1 MEDPRAVDEI
11 FAQSMLEAVTE
22 MRGLL
27 KSTEA
32 RDKVHAARTLGYL
45 DALHKRTKLMEART
59 NAYIE
64 RCKAL
69 NERTARTPASPPYRD
84 RQGVG
89 SSPSSSDSSPSA
101 SDNPNS
107 RNSSAHSASSAV
119 NTDFVPTKGDP
130 RKKRPF
136 GADLYPGD
144 TDPHTGWVVPEEHI
158 CQIRKDAPENH
169 VMAHCMLPGYKTKAD
184 LERAVY
190 TFIDRDNRI
199 YNELKAAQSELNVFR
214 SERLGSISLEKREEL
229 LAGRFEKNN
238 KRRQVYGTPTFLAE
252 LPQLTPE
259 LLNAKPVPPL
269 EEFLPSATGAGSPSL
284 PSPTAANLHSLPSP
298 TGEMSRGSA
307 SDREGKSSTPDA
319 ERSRRAGREGVSS
332 ATPHNSNSF
341 SAPPPC
347 PSANSVVNAPLP
359 SSATSACSAVKEV
372 LSPLAAAR
380 RAAGKRPLP
389 PQPPRLNHPPP
400 PTPRAPRPPR
410 DNCYNYL
417 DPDST

>member
-27 KSTEA
+27 KSTEP
-32 RDKVHAARTLGYL
+32 RDKVWAARTIGYL

-69 NERTARTPASPPYRD
+69 NDRTARTPASPPYRD
-84 RQGVG
+84 RERVG

-107 RNSSAHSASSAV
+107 RNSSAHSANSAV

-130 RKKRPF
+130 KKKKPF
-136 GADLYPGD
+136 GAQLSPGD

-214 SERLGSISLEKREEL
+214 SERLGSITLEKREEL
-229 LAGRFEKNN
+229 LAGRFEKNT
-238 KRRQVYGTPTFLAE
+238 KRRTTYGTPTFLAE
-252 LPQLTPE
+252 LKELTPE
-259 LLNAKPVPPL
+259 LLAAKPVPPL
-269 EEFLPSATGAGSPSL
+269 EELSPVPTPYPERERAGSSTTTPF
-284 PSPTAANLHSLPSP
+284 SPTSV
-298 TGEMSRGSA
+298 SA
-307 SDREGKSSTPDA
+307 SASLSSHISNASSVP
-319 ERSRRAGREGVSS
+319 SSVSS
-332 ATPHNSNSF
+332 VL
-341 SAPPPC
+341 
-347 PSANSVVNAPLP
+347 SVVN
-359 SSATSACSAVKEV
+359 EV

-389 PQPPRLNHPPP
+389 PITPRLIH
-400 PTPRAPRPPR
+400 PTPMSRRDKPP
-410 DNCYNYL
+410 
-417 DPDST
+417 